1 MAAKR
6 LVHSQDVSA
15 VVKRAANAEW
25 ARLSISPRKLR
36 AYFDNNV
43 PTAVATRVRDK
54 LGWDVFAVA
63 EQTELQSKDDE
74 FHYQNARNLKRLLFT
89 RDADFLD
96 DRRYPLRESPGV
108 IVLSTCNDVDDIF
121 FAVEAAAL
129 SLARHIARFLNSA
142 VR

>member
-74 FHYQNARNLKRLLFT
+74 FHLSECKKSQEAVIHT
-89 RDADFLD
+89 R
-96 DRRYPLRESPGV
+96 
-108 IVLSTCNDVDDIF
+108 C
-121 FAVEAAAL
+121 
-129 SLARHIARFLNSA
+129 
-142 VR
+142 